1 MVKGLKHGIGYIIH
15 ISILYIRW
23 FDVVEIYDK
32 DNKEFR
38 HDEILKQHK
47 EDDQSTRD
55 KTMNQFYS
63 SYHHIYDLN

>member
-1 MVKGLKHGIGYIIH
+1 MVKGLKHDIGYVIH
-15 ISILYIRW
+15 ISILNVRW

-38 HDEILKQHK
+38 HDEILKQQK

-55 KTMNQFYS
+55 KTMNEFYS
-63 SYHHIYDLN
+63 S